1 MGNKLSAIAKEVG
14 VPVVMITAEEIR
26 WAGKRGTIS
35 KQREEILLAELKEI
49 DDFWKNPKYD
59 ATSVDYL

>member
-1 MGNKLSAIAKEVG
+1 MSNKLSAIAEEVG
-14 VPVVMITAEEIR
+14 IPVVMITADEIK

-49 DDFWKNPKYD
+49 DDFWKNPKYGP
-59 ATSVDYL
+59 ASMDYL